1 MMTKLY
7 RVYEKMENR
16 LAKLGFTKCS
26 YADENYDLYRYDRD
40 YTILTTINN
49 TNIIFIM
56 QYKGKRL
63 SAFRL
68 LKDNRT
74 FKELIYEFLD
84 ITQSIQEL
92 IITLSRGYTI
102 KENRTIQE

>member
-1 MMTKLY
+1 MITKLY

-16 LAKLGFTKCS
+16 LAKLGFTKCN
-26 YADENYDLYRYDRD
+26 YADANYDLYRYDRD
-40 YTILTTINN
+40 YTVLTTISN
-49 TNIIFIM
+49 TTILFIM

-68 LKDNRT
+68 SKDNRA
-74 FKELIYEFLD
+74 FKELMYEFLD

-92 IITLSRGYTI
+92 IITLSRDYII
-102 KENRTIQE
+102 KENKTIQG